1 MRLHRPILGFLGVAL
16 VVLLVSWWVE
26 SELVDRREAALRL
39 EIERDLEKLAASLER
54 GGPLYSGLDAPAMK
68 PGFRKKLD
76 RCLEGFARIAGA
88 RNAYIV
94 EIERRA
100 DGALLGRRII
110 GAVDVQS
117 LTRRFSALLR
127 ESRGIVGGKS
137 GFLPE
142 DPKGVSAFVSG
153 FTVLG
158 EGDDPNGWS
167 LLGVDFSPDLWRK
180 AVSGVRF
187 KVRWVAGCLLA
198 SIGVFWILFFIRSR
212 TRESSP
218 RCFWCLELAAV
229 GYAGLFATAVAV
241 AGLYF
246 ELRAEEED
254 VAADI
259 ASRDA
264 RAVFGAFDTLEHQQL
279 GSLAAY
285 LSDAEKIESAEFQ
298 RISGAILSESAISMM
313 GWIDEVPVKDRLDY
327 EARQARIRGPDF
339 KIWEHSKAGERVR
352 ADGRSVYF
360 PVGMIHPVPADGQV
374 FGFDV
379 SSEERR
385 RDALSRARE
394 SGLPTVTRPLRLV
407 ADLSREPTALVFQPV
422 FSGPGNDLS
431 GFLAPAI
438 GLQSFLENA
447 LAYDVSTGGK
457 MSVTLHQ
464 VDADSGHARRVAGLN
479 DADAPTELSPDELVI
494 PPREGRGL
502 PNFRFFLRRYVF
514 DPAPVRWKRFVRVM
528 LRKC

>member
-1 MRLHRPILGFLGVAL
+1 M
-16 VVLLVSWWVE
+16 
-26 SELVDRREAALRL
+26 
-39 EIERDLEKLAASLER
+39 
-54 GGPLYSGLDAPAMK
+54 
-68 PGFRKKLD
+68 
-76 RCLEGFARIAGA
+76 
-88 RNAYIV
+88 
-94 EIERRA
+94 
-100 DGALLGRRII
+100 
-110 GAVDVQS
+110 
-117 LTRRFSALLR
+117 
-127 ESRGIVGGKS
+127 
-137 GFLPE
+137 
-142 DPKGVSAFVSG
+142 
-153 FTVLG
+153 
-158 EGDDPNGWS
+158 
-167 LLGVDFSPDLWRK
+167 
-180 AVSGVRF
+180 
-187 KVRWVAGCLLA
+187 
-198 SIGVFWILFFIRSR
+198 
-212 TRESSP
+212 
-218 RCFWCLELAAV
+218 

-246 ELRAEEED
+246 ELRAEEQD

-479 DADAPTELSPDELVI
+479 DADAPTELSPEELVI
-494 PPREGRGL
+494 PLEKEGIFQTSGFFFGDTFLVRSRPLEAFRSGNIAKVLMPAATLGILLTLLACLAFYQELSYRSRLKKEVRARTRDLENTRGL
-502 PNFRFFLRRYVF
+502 LERTNRIAKVGGWEYERQSGEFTLDQPGGPHLR
-514 DPAPVRWKRFVRVM
+514 
-528 LRKC
+528 L